1 MTTRSRLRPGARQ
14 GTFSRVNNRFGPSF
28 ASIRGVRAPTL
39 SRGSVHGRLAA
50 AVPPSCL
57 VCQSPTANLL
67 YQLPRFSVLV
77 CRDCGQAYLHP
88 LPSAAEI
95 RALFT
100 RLYTTGDSV
109 MPELRSYYAF
119 CFDERADNPLV
130 QLYELWLDALER
142 HHRPGRLLD
151 IGCGTGLFLLVAR
164 RRGWE
169 AIGIDDCSEAT
180 RHAVERFGC
189 DVRTGDFE
197 TLALADRF
205 DAVTMWDILEHSR
218 SPIELLVSARRS
230 LAPGGI
236 VALATP
242 NQRNL
247 LDVLGGAVHRLTGG
261 RLTAG
266 LDRLY
271 IEQHFL
277 YFTPQTLTQALA
289 RAELAVAELGLES
302 TDLRRL
308 VLSPPVRLGLKALFR
323 VAHWTGLENRLFA
336 IARPSSHSG

>member
-1 MTTRSRLRPGARQ
+1 
-14 GTFSRVNNRFGPSF
+14 V
-28 ASIRGVRAPTL
+28 
-39 SRGSVHGRLAA
+39 LA
-50 AVPPSCL
+50 
-57 VCQSPTANLL
+57 
-67 YQLPRFSVLV
+67 

-88 LPSAAEI
+88 LPNAADI
-95 RALFT
+95 RAVFS
-100 RLYTTGDSV
+100 RLYTTGNDV

-119 CFDERADNPLV
+119 CFDDRADNPLV
-130 QLYELWLDALER
+130 QLYERWLAALER
-142 HHRPGRLLD
+142 HQPPGRLLD
-151 IGCGTGLFLLVAR
+151 IGCGTGLFLVVAR
-164 RRGWE
+164 RRGW
-169 AIGIDDCSEAT
+169 AAVGIDDCSEAT
-180 RHAVERFGC
+180 KHAVERFGC

-218 SPIELLVSARRS
+218 SPIELLASARRS

-247 LDVLGGAVHRLTGG
+247 LDVLGGAVYRLSGG

-289 RAELAVAELGLES
+289 RAELAVAELGFES

-308 VLSPPVRLGLKALFR
+308 VLAPPVRLGLQALFLLAR
-323 VAHWTGLENRLFA
+323 WTGLENRLFA
-336 IARPSSHSG
+336 IARPSCHSA